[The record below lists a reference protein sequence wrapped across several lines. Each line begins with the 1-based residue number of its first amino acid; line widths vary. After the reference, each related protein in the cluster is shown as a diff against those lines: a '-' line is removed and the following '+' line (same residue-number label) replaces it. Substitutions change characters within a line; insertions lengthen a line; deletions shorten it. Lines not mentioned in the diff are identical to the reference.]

1 MPAMAAVAVMR
12 SLLIPAILSTPND
25 PIPEALTEQ
34 AVVVVYISRTSWI
47 YRIFANTCSTTLG
60 EHIRLE
66 SQHVD

>member
-1 MPAMAAVAVMR
+1 MAAVAVMR
-12 SLLIPAILSTPND
+12 SLLMPAILSTPND